1 MPESAQHLVPF
12 FVQPVFVNRTEGY
25 ACYRIPSIVRMGN
38 DDLLAVC
45 EGRLANCGDHDGV
58 IRVVAKISQD
68 NGLTWGPLFE
78 IARNVV
84 ADGSEHVAQNP
95 SPVVDMLDPAH
106 PQGKIVII
114 YNKTE
119 YGERKITEG
128 LGVRRVY
135 TIESVDHGRTWINET
150 DITAQ
155 VHKALNPAYTAVYTD
170 AAERY
175 ASPEDWRLNFPATGH
190 AIQLRGGL
198 DNKAATR
205 GRLFVAAKVTIGDAP
220 VTGGQ
225 NCVYW
230 SDDHGAS
237 WQIGGVASV
246 RGFDEAMA
254 VELEDGSVMVNFRN
268 NTGPGGAQVKLRGVM
283 VHHFDADGH
292 LLMSADHRD
301 DAGLP
306 DPAVQG
312 SIHRY
317 SWSDDAD
324 LGSRSRILFSNPNS
338 TVERENM
345 TVRLSYDEGQTWPV
359 SRVIDDSAG
368 AYSDL
373 TVTGDKR
380 VGLLYERGNAGGIFF
395 AGCTL
400 AWLTNGQDS
409 IT

>member
-1 MPESAQHLVPF
+1 MSDELMHNRVS
-12 FVQPVFVNRTEGY
+12 VFVNRTEGY

-38 DDLLAVC
+38 NDLLAVC

-68 NGLTWGPLFE
+68 NGLTWGALFE
-78 IARNVV
+78 LARNVI

-95 SPVVDMLDPAH
+95 CPVVDMLDPAH
-106 PQGKIVII
+106 PQGKIII
-114 YNKTE
+114 VYNKTE

-128 LGVRRVY
+128 FGVRRVY
-135 TIESVDHGRTWINET
+135 TIESVDHGRTWSDER
-150 DITAQ
+150 DITDQ
-155 VHKALNPAYTAVYTD
+155 VHQALNPTYTAVYAD
-170 AAERY
+170 AAQRY
-175 ASPEDWRLNFPATGH
+175 ADPADWRLNFPATGH

-198 DNKAATR
+198 ANRAATR

-220 VTGGQ
+220 VAGGQ

-237 WQIGGVASV
+237 WQIGGVSAV

-268 NTGPGGAQVKLRGVM
+268 NTGPDGARIKKRGVM
-283 VHHFDADGH
+283 FHHFD
-292 LLMSADHRD
+292 DHGRFMLAAEHHD
-301 DAGLP
+301 DDGLP
-306 DPAVQG
+306 DPSVQA

-317 SWSDDAD
+317 SWSDDAET
-324 LGSRSRILFSNPNS
+324 GSRSRILFSNPNS

-345 TVRLSYDEGQTWPV
+345 TVRLSYDEGKTWSV
-359 SRVIDDSAG
+359 SRVIDDHAG

-373 TVTGDKR
+373 VVTGDQR
-380 VGLLYERGNAGGIFF
+380 IGVLYERGNAGGIHF
-395 AGCTL
+395 AVFTL
-400 AWLTNGQDS
+400 EWLTGGSDGVP
-409 IT
+409 